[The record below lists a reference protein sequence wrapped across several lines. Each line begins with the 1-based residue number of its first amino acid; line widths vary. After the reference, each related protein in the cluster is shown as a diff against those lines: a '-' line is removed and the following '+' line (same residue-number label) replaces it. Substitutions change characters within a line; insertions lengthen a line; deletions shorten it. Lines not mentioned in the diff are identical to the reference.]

1 MFEKVDAVGDG
12 NVARDGIVEVFKES
26 VNLGLVETF
35 HQLEELVYRPA
46 AVELRRM
53 GCHPV
58 ENATLSLIESAK
70 KESEWGEMNDWSKP
84 QIGRAHV

>member
-1 MFEKVDAVGDG
+1 MLEKVDAVGDG

-26 VNLGLVETF
+26 VNLGLVKTF

-58 ENATLSLIESAK
+58 ENAMLSLIESARQQK
-70 KESEWGEMNDWSKP
+70 RE
-84 QIGRAHV
+84 

>member
-1 MFEKVDAVGDG
+1 MGDG

-46 AVELRRM
+46 AVELRRI

-58 ENATLSLIESAK
+58 TNATLSLIESECKAEK
-70 KESEWGEMNDWSKP
+70 KESEWGEMNDWS
-84 QIGRAHV
+84 